1 LRYTILNISLQS
13 LDRYAVSLKAAMPF
27 IGHLALEQIH
37 MSTLEKFITARKKA
51 GIKNGTINR

>member
-13 LDRYAVSLKAAMPF
+13 LDRDAVSLKAAMPF

-37 MSTLEKFITARKKA
+37 MGTLEKFITARKKA

>member
-1 LRYTILNISLQS
+1 
-13 LDRYAVSLKAAMPF
+13 VSLKAAMPF